1 MQAEEKPVKQSPG
14 AAITRLYRKFETNW
28 MVPGDDSSA
37 DRFIMIRYNITANV
51 IANLVGGNFFAGLML
66 LLNADNSFVGLMT
79 MIIFGANLLQ
89 LFSPYILERFERRK
103 KLLISLRV
111 AMQFFNIVFIGIVP
125 LLPMSDGTKLTLLA
139 LSVFVINALGAL
151 MSPGFSV
158 WHIAHIPQR
167 VRVSYFS
174 VVSMLNGIFVAV
186 MNLAASQVVDRF
198 KAGGNE
204 LLGLELLRIVA
215 LIIAVFDIYLLSKLR
230 ELPRTAPAKKIKLAD
245 LVIKPWKERIYL
257 RTVLVVVLWSMIA
270 NIPGS
275 YYTVYLLRD
284 LNVSYS
290 YITLIN
296 MLNVVVLIVF
306 TPVWRKLFSR
316 RSWLKPLSWAMILFS
331 PHYLVLALV
340 SPGLL
345 WLFPLG
351 SIWSNICLVGI
362 SLAFTS
368 VAYVNIPQENQ
379 TLFIGFY
386 STMSNLGALVGAFLS
401 RTFMT
406 AFEGTKF
413 NLLGIPFGEKQ
424 VMMIVVGI
432 LMMGGGFVVR
442 MIHKRNTLEKVET

>member
-1 MQAEEKPVKQSPG
+1 MQAEQKPDQRTPG
-14 AAITRLYRKFETNW
+14 ASITRLYRKFETNW

-66 LLNADNSFVGLMT
+66 LLKADNGFVGLMT

-89 LFSPYILERFERRK
+89 LFSPFVLERFERRK
-103 KLLISLRV
+103 KLLIGLRI
-111 AMQFFNIVFIGIVP
+111 AMQTINIVIIGVVP
-125 LLPMSDGTKLTLLA
+125 LLPLSYSAKLTLLA
-139 LSVFVINALGAL
+139 LSVFMVNALGAV

-186 MNLAASQVVDRF
+186 MNLAASRAVDSF
-198 KAGGNE
+198 KQAGNE
-204 LLGLELLRIVA
+204 LLGLELLRLVA
-215 LIIAVFDIYLLSKLR
+215 LAIAVYDIYLLTKLR
-230 ELPRTAPAKKIKLAD
+230 ELPRTGPGRRIKFSD
-245 LVIKPWKERIYL
+245 LLVKPWKERIYL

-275 YYTVYLLRD
+275 YYTIYLLKD

-290 YITLIN
+290 YITLIS
-296 MLNVVVLIVF
+296 MMNVVVLVVF

-316 RSWLKPLSWAMILFS
+316 RSWLKPLSWAMILYA
-331 PHYLVLALV
+331 PHYLLLSLV
-340 SPGLL
+340 SPGRL

-351 SIWSNICLVGI
+351 SIWAYICAVGI

-368 VAYVNIPQENQ
+368 VAYINIPQENQ
-379 TLFIGFY
+379 TLYIGFY

-406 AFEGTKF
+406 AFEGMSFT
-413 NLLGIPFGEKQ
+413 LYGIPFGEKQ
-424 VMMIVVGI
+424 VMMMVVGF
-432 LMMGGGFVVR
+432 LMFGASFAVR
-442 MIHKRNTLEKVET
+442 MVHKRNALEKVET